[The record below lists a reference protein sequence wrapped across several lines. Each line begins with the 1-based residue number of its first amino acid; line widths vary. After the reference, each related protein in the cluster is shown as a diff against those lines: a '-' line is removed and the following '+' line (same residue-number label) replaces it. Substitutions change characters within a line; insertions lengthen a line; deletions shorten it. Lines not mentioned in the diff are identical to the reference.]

1 MRSATEGKSTEK
13 PTVEYV
19 RGSVFRFLSGKV
31 SLHCAVR
38 YAGQEYV
45 VTVDKAPGGY
55 LDWYKCPDIPAVRD
69 WALKAIRGD

>member
-1 MRSATEGKSTEK
+1 MCDKLQ
-13 PTVEYV
+13 VEYV
-19 RGSVFRFLSGKV
+19 NGSVFRFLSGKV

-55 LDWYKCPDIPAVRD
+55 LDWYKCPDIPAVKD